1 MIEAEEDEPR
11 LGVTFTNGR
20 SDLSEKMRVHILA
33 KELNVP
39 SKTIIEKCQAEGIGS
54 VKNHMSTLSAGLHA
68 TILEWFS
75 EGTHDVAV
83 ETSNRVDLDKVRL
96 KVLPK
101 SEGGFEDG
109 DEGAESGVATE
120 TIEPDEIDIP
130 GIKAAP
136 VAGEIPPSRKEV
148 HSAPSLH
155 VEIPPPAVPVTEHA
169 PRVEI
174 PAATPD
180 RVEPEPA
187 RVAAQAAPLAPSV
200 ETPKTAPRVVVPAG
214 PQHVPAPAKLSGP
227 RVVRYEAPDR
237 DLPPIR
243 RPIREREAT
252 YETDRPPLAG
262 KTGPVKPGEKDA
274 RKAGA
279 RVNPRRAAGRVAE
292 AGERLAEWRDKDLA
306 ERAQRLEGATGRR
319 MFRRRSSGGGG
330 GHSAAHATGP
340 KTLAMVHEPIRMK
353 EFCSE
358 TGLSFMQLFKVM
370 RDEHKLLPNINMILP
385 PETAQ
390 LLALQFGIEL
400 QVVPAKTM
408 LDDLQEQFAQ
418 RERNTLMPRPPVV
431 TVLGHVDHG
440 KTSLLDAIRKARVA
454 AGEDGGITQAISS
467 YYLETSHGAVTFL
480 DTPGH
485 EAFAAM
491 RARGAKMTDVVV
503 LVVAANDGVMPQT
516 IEAIR
521 HAQAAKVPI
530 VIALNK
536 IDLGEQ
542 NKLKIYGQLSEQQL
556 APSEWG
562 GEVDVIPTSATTGVG
577 VAELVQHLADL
588 SSVLE
593 LKADPTIPAIGT
605 VIEAETKVGVGP
617 VIRVLVQEGTLRVG
631 DYVVCGNAAG
641 KIRAVLNDRGAR
653 IKEATPSMPVEVW
666 GLDDVPTAGDRLY
679 QVESLQ
685 RAKEI
690 AVETKQLRLDN
701 SRIQTRRMR
710 SLAEMLKRRD
720 FNVVPELNI
729 VIKADVDGS
738 VAALKQA
745 LGEIPSDEVKL
756 AIRHA
761 AVGPVNDSDILLAEA
776 CEGIVVSFRV
786 DPSAGAKRLAEQH
799 GVDVRSYRVIYE
811 VCDDIKKALEG
822 LLAPDEHIE
831 TRATMEV
838 REVFRLSKR
847 AGVVA
852 GCYVTSGL
860 ADRGHQVK
868 LLRDGKVVRDGSRIA
883 SLRRFKDDVKEV
895 RAGMECGL
903 RIDGFDDIHAGD
915 VVETYE
921 VIQTARTL

>member
-1 MIEAEEDEPR
+1 M
-11 LGVTFTNGR
+11 
-20 SDLSEKMRVHILA
+20 SEKMRVHILA

-39 SKTIIEKCQAEGIGS
+39 SKTIIEKCQAEGITS

-75 EGTHDVAV
+75 EGKHDVAV
-83 ETSNRVDLDKVRL
+83 ETSNRIDLEKVRL
-96 KVLPK
+96 KAPRK
-101 SEGGFEDG
+101 SDSDIDGEIGGSDV
-109 DEGAESGVATE
+109 ESEVATDVVPVEVEPHAAKTAPVTVE
-120 TIEPDEIDIP
+120 TTPAPKVQERAPVASEPHVSPVVHAEMP
-130 GIKAAP
+130 HVVEPPAAAP
-136 VAGEIPPSRKEV
+136 V
-148 HSAPSLH
+148 SAPM
-155 VEIPPPAVPVTEHA
+155 E
-169 PRVEI
+169 
-174 PAATPD
+174 
-180 RVEPEPA
+180 VEPEPV
-187 RVAAQAAPLAPSV
+187 RVAAQAPVLAPV
-200 ETPKTAPRVVVPAG
+200 AEAPKTTAKVVIPAG

-227 RVVRYEAPDR
+227 RVVRYEAPER

-243 RPIREREAT
+243 RAVPREREAT
-252 YETDRPPLAG
+252 YDNDRPPIGGA
-262 KTGPVKPGEKDA
+262 KAVPARPGEKDV
-274 RKAGA
+274 RKGGV

-292 AGERLAEWRDKDLA
+292 AGERLSEWRDKDLA
-306 ERAQRLEGATGRR
+306 ERAERLEGATGRR
-319 MFRRRSSGGGG
+319 MFRRRSHTGGGQ
-330 GHSAAHATGP
+330 SSSQPSGP
-340 KTLAMVHEPIRMK
+340 KTRAVVHEPIRMK
-353 EFCSE
+353 QFCSE
-358 TGLSFMQLFKVM
+358 TGLPFMQLFKYM
-370 RDEHKLLPNINMILP
+370 RDELKLIPNINMVLQT
-385 PETAQ
+385 ETAQ

-400 QVVPAKTM
+400 EVVPAKTM
-408 LDDLQEQFAQ
+408 LDDLQEQFLA
-418 RERNTLMPRPPVV
+418 RERKQLTSRPPVV

-440 KTSLLDAIRKARVA
+440 KTSLLDAIRKSRVA
-454 AGEDGGITQAISS
+454 AGEDGGITQHISS
-467 YYLETSHGAVTFL
+467 YYLDTSRGAVTFL

-516 IEAIR
+516 VEAIK

-530 VIALNK
+530 VIAMNK

-542 NKLKIYGQLSEQQL
+542 NKLKIYGQLSEHQL

-562 GEVDVIPTSATTGVG
+562 GEVDVIPTSATTGQG
-577 VAELVQHLADL
+577 VEELVQHLADL

-593 LKADPTIPAIGT
+593 LKADPTLPAIGT
-605 VIEAETKVGVGP
+605 VIEAETKVGVGS

-631 DYVVCGNAAG
+631 DFVVCGNAAG
-641 KIRAVLNDRGAR
+641 KIRALLNDRGGR
-653 IKEATPSMPVEVW
+653 IKEATPSMPVELW

-679 QVESLQ
+679 QVDSLQ
-685 RAKEI
+685 QAKEI
-690 AVETKQLRLDN
+690 AAETKQLRLDN

-720 FNVVPELNI
+720 LDVVPELNI
-729 VIKADVDGS
+729 IIKADVDGS
-738 VAALKQA
+738 MAALKQA

-756 AIRHA
+756 SIRHA

-776 CEGIVVSFRV
+776 CDGIVVSFRV
-786 DPSAGAKRLAEQH
+786 EPSAGAKRLADEH
-799 GVDVRSYRVIYE
+799 GVDVRSYRVIYD

-831 TRATMEV
+831 TRATFEV

-860 ADRGHQVK
+860 ADRSHLLK
-868 LLRDGKVVRDGSRIA
+868 LIRDGKVVREGSRIA

-903 RIDGFDDIHAGD
+903 RIEGFDDVHPGD
-915 VVETYE
+915 VVEAYE